1 MIPGAQLEGDAKSIW
16 RVLGPLVG
24 KAHKG
29 ERGRIGKALGG
40 PVTILSSMWLW
51 FLTSFTATL
60 AFVRFLN
67 VNLAIINLLPIPVL
81 DGGHIVFALWRGLTG
96 RELPPRVIERLVGFF
111 TILILILFAWL
122 SLHDVWN
129 LSRLFGGR

>member
-1 MIPGAQLEGDAKSIW
+1 M
-16 RVLGPLVG
+16 
-24 KAHKG
+24 
-29 ERGRIGKALGG
+29 
-40 PVTILSSMWLW
+40 TILSSMWLW

-96 RELPPRVIERLVGFF
+96 RELPARVIELLVNAF
-111 TILILILFAWL
+111 TVLILLLFAWL
-122 SLHDVWN
+122 SLHDVWS